1 MNHNLPLPTP
11 SPLPPENKE
20 TWTIHNKTVYI
31 DRRTD
36 ISEVSVERMFDG
48 RIVCHLP
55 AHCEEDIA
63 RSYIDY
69 ILDFY
74 VQHYIHGEYI
84 TIFYVSGSF
93 LFGIPGY
100 EIKYPIHIEIDNE
113 IIEPIATIQD
123 EQIILRCQDSISE
136 QQREELITKAVD
148 KYRKRIARALAKR
161 KRQGPTPE
169 QEQYVVERFNYYAN
183 LFREEN
189 VQLQI
194 IKDLPKLIRKRCQGA
209 CRPKERVIQIDY
221 GKIAILPRPQ
231 IDHILI
237 HELTHLQVPNHGKRF
252 LHLMDLRLPKW
263 REIYILSFDK
273 LYLYQMLNSN
283 SR

>member
-1 MNHNLPLPTP
+1 M
-11 SPLPPENKE
+11 KE
-20 TWTIHNKTVYI
+20 TWEKLNEMVYI
-31 DRRTD
+31 DRRND
-36 ISEVSVERMFDG
+36 ISEVSVEMMLDG
-48 RIVCHLP
+48 RFVCHLP
-55 AHCEEDIA
+55 TCFNENIA
-63 RSYIDY
+63 KGFINYISQNEW
-69 ILDFY
+69 
-74 VQHYIHGEYI
+74 QHNWQRKLHYRNGDYI
-84 TIFYVSGSF
+84 TIFYVSGHSTW
-93 LFGIPGY
+93 GEKSY
-100 EIKYPIHIEIDNE
+100 EVKYPIHIEIDNE
-113 IIEPIATIQD
+113 IKEPVATIQD

-194 IKDLPKLIRKRCQGA
+194 IKDLPTQIRKRCLGA
-209 CRPKERVIQIDY
+209 CRPKERIIKIDY
-221 GKIAILPRPQ
+221 GTIAIFPQPQ
-231 IDHILI
+231 IDNLLI

-263 REIYILSFDK
+263 REIDILSFDK
-273 LYLYQMLNSN
+273 LYLYQMLSSN
-283 SR
+283 SQ